1 MQVWKNHQHLH
12 DLVGWLAEVL
22 AGSNKHNAALKW
34 YILHTLHRAHR
45 KEKQMAAKKKAKVEM
60 YASKALMAKHEN
72 SEGKKMAMME
82 KKMGEKNV
90 VKPMAKKKIAKS
102 V

>member
-12 DLVGWLAEVL
+12 DPVGWLAEVL
-22 AGSNKHNAALKW
+22 AGSNKHNAAFEW

-45 KEKQMAAKKKAKVEM
+45 KEKQMAAKKKSEVYK
-60 YASKALMAKHEN
+60 SKPAMKKHEKG
-72 SEGKKMAMME
+72 EGKKVE
-82 KKMGEKNV
+82 KKESKMGMKDV

-102 V
+102 I